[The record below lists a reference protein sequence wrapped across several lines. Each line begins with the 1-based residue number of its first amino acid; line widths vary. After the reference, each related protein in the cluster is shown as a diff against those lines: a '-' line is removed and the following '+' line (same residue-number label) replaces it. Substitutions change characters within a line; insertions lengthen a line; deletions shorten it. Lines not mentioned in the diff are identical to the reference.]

1 MLLPDNKQIV
11 LSQVGLRYD
20 DYVALDDV
28 SLEIGRGDFALIVG
42 PNGGGKTSLLRI
54 ILGLLP
60 PTRGELS
67 FYRDGNPVASLDI
80 GYLPQKSRIDSRF
93 PITVSEV
100 VAMGL
105 LAKKLSRK
113 EARRRLDEMLQRVE
127 LSAYASAPIGE
138 LSGGQLQRALFG
150 RALITDPEVLVLDEP
165 TSYIDPHF
173 VPLMSHL
180 LQEVNRTAT
189 VVLVSHDAAHFEPLA
204 TRLFRVHK
212 TIEEISL

>member
-1 MLLPDNKQIV
+1 
-11 LSQVGLRYD
+11 
-20 DYVALDDV
+20 
-28 SLEIGRGDFALIVG
+28 
-42 PNGGGKTSLLRI
+42 
-54 ILGLLP
+54 
-60 PTRGELS
+60 
-67 FYRDGNPVASLDI
+67 
-80 GYLPQKSRIDSRF
+80 
-93 PITVSEV
+93 
-100 VAMGL
+100 MGL

-113 EARRRLDEMLQRVE
+113 EAHRRLDEMLQRVE

-180 LQEVNRTAT
+180 LHEANRTAT

-212 TIEEISL
+212 TIEEISS